1 MLLMYLVARLI
12 NTPGGQ
18 TPQTSGDQAE
28 AILRERFARG
38 EISEDQYRQAQQT
51 LSRAPRT

>member
-1 MLLMYLVARLI
+1 MYLVARLI